1 MTHSLIKIL
10 LACDHAGFN
19 LKEFLKKELQELRYE
34 VEDCGCYNGD
44 ISVDYPDLANKAC
57 GKMNNSQSNNEF
69 DVNEFAILICGSGI
83 GISISANRNKHIRAA
98 VCSNIKLAKLSR
110 AHNNANALCLGA
122 RFVNNKSALRIVKAF
137 LQTKFEGGRHEAR
150 VAKLSK

>member
-1 MTHSLIKIL
+1 MNHSLIKIL

-19 LKEFLKKELQELRYE
+19 LKEFLKKELQELQYE
-34 VEDCGCYNGD
+34 IEDCGCYNGD

-57 GKMNNSQSNNEF
+57 SKINSQGNNEF
-69 DVNEFAILICGSGI
+69 DVKEFAILICGSGI

-122 RFVNNKSALRIVKAF
+122 RFVNTKSALKIVKAF

>member
-1 MTHSLIKIL
+1 MNHSLIKIL

-19 LKEFLKKELQELRYE
+19 LKEFLKKELQELGYE

-44 ISVDYPDLANKAC
+44 ISVDYPDLASKAC
-57 GKMNNSQSNNEF
+57 SKINSQSNNEF
-69 DVNEFAILICGSGI
+69 DVKEFAILICGSGI

-122 RFVNNKSALRIVKAF
+122 RFVNNKSALKIVKAF